1 MSYVT
6 VASIAVSIG
15 TSLFSSS
22 QASKQADKQR
32 ELAWNMHLEDLASQE
47 KTSMEQIRTTA
58 ETDRIK
64 ILSDSL
70 EKYREALQKESTI
83 RLRDTWIYV
92 AGLGAGTGVLYGL
105 FLIGSK
111 SGSSNG
117 SA

>member
-1 MSYVT
+1 MSYIA
-6 VASIAVSIG
+6 VAGIAVSVG
-15 TSLFSSS
+15 TSFFSAG
-22 QASKQADKQR
+22 QASKQAEKQR
-32 ELAWNMHLEDLASQE
+32 ELAWNMHLLDLAEQE
-47 KTSMEQIRTTA
+47 KISMEQIRTTA

-105 FLIGSK
+105 FLMGSK
-111 SGSSNG
+111 SGGSNG

>member
-1 MSYVT
+1 MSY
-6 VASIAVSIG
+6 IAVAGMAVSVG
-15 TSLFSSS
+15 TSLFSSG
-22 QASKQADKQR
+22 QASKQANKQR
-32 ELAWNMHLEDLASQE
+32 DLMWNMHLADLALQE